1 MCDRDIKNYEGKLGE
16 LKFTSVFAG
25 REGSPRIG
33 GYYKQQQSSQ
43 EYKQVFLNSSRYNNS
58 KKRSCLKGNQSNKS
72 SQSR

>member
-25 REGSPRIG
+25 REVSPRIG

-43 EYKQVFLNSSRYNNS
+43 EYKQVFLNSRYNS
-58 KKRSCLKGNQSNKS
+58 KNRSSLKGNQSNKS
-72 SQSR
+72 SHSR